1 MGSGFLR
8 LVERSRNRGDFGG
21 VFNSRVVV
29 FLAGFSL
36 QQACRMLE
44 DFAISM
50 ISKYLGEF
58 IKDIEKNDLRL
69 SLWKG
74 DVKWTKLVC
83 CARRS

>member
-1 MGSGFLR
+1 
-8 LVERSRNRGDFGG
+8 
-21 VFNSRVVV
+21 
-29 FLAGFSL
+29 
-36 QQACRMLE
+36 MLE

-74 DVKWTKLVC
+74 DVKWMNLVF

>member
-1 MGSGFLR
+1 
-8 LVERSRNRGDFGG
+8 
-21 VFNSRVVV
+21 
-29 FLAGFSL
+29 
-36 QQACRMLE
+36 MLE

-74 DVKWTKLVC
+74 DVKWTNLVC
-83 CARRS
+83 GAWRS